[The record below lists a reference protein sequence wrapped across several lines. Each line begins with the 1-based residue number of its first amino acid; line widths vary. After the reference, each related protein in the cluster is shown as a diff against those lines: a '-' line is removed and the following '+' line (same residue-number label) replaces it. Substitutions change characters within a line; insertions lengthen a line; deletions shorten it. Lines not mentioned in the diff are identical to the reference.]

1 MPVRRDRRNP
11 HFRGIL
17 KKKSQ
22 RRSRTRFV
30 PLIKRPF
37 HLARSRSEKFRMVAR
52 GNCARRAVTFDKC
65 TRRSFYTRNT
75 DANKK
80 VLSFYHYF
88 LEAPV
93 IFQGENLRIRGGDAY
108 SHVEIV
114 SRKPSSLGRNRSCL
128 ILCSLGNVR
137 FNAIF
142 MRLLKLCNRI
152 ISVIQIAENREKTKL
167 DGTMDHS
174 RFHR

>member
-1 MPVRRDRRNP
+1 M
-11 HFRGIL
+11 
-17 KKKSQ
+17 
-22 RRSRTRFV
+22 

-37 HLARSRSEKFRMVAR
+37 HLARSRSEKFRVVAR

-142 MRLLKLCNRI
+142 MRPLKLCNRL